1 MPRTTKRL
9 SVVIAA
15 CLVGA
20 FGIAGAL
27 GIAAAQS
34 PGVNP
39 LPQEPV
45 LTASELAALTPQDM
59 LKKADSYLQAMELG
73 ATTVRRQL
81 EKAREARDVVKSLCL
96 NDKLTQINVALRSAS
111 ERHGVLKLA
120 VERDDVER
128 ARHEFTVLEV
138 LRDRLRTLVTEA
150 NQCIGEEAG
159 FVGESR
165 VTVEVDPGL
174 PEEEESPFPDEPIL
188 SVPPLLA
195 SYTQ

>member
-1 MPRTTKRL
+1 MPTTTNRV
-9 SVVIAA
+9 SVTIAA

-20 FGIAGAL
+20 FGVAGAL

-34 PGVNP
+34 PGANP

-59 LKKADSYLQAMELG
+59 LTKGDRYLQAMELG
-73 ATTVRRQL
+73 ATAVRRQL

-96 NDKLTQINVALRSAS
+96 NDKLTQINVALRSAN
-111 ERHGVLKLA
+111 ERHGVLRLA

-174 PEEEESPFPDEPIL
+174 PEEDESLFPEEPVLSP
-188 SVPPLLA
+188 PPVVA
-195 SYTQ
+195 SWTR

>member
-1 MPRTTKRL
+1 MPTTIKRVSAVL
-9 SVVIAA
+9 IA
-15 CLVGA
+15 CL
-20 FGIAGAL
+20 AGAL
-27 GIAAAQS
+27 GVAAAQS
-34 PGVNP
+34 PGANP

-45 LTASELAALTPQDM
+45 LSAAELAKMTPQEM
-59 LKKADSYLQAMELG
+59 LKKSDSYLQAMELG

-81 EKAREARDVVKSLCL
+81 EKAREARDVVKALCL

-128 ARHEFTVLEV
+128 SRHEFTVLEV
-138 LRDRLRTLVTEA
+138 LRDRIRTLVTEA

-165 VTVEVDPGL
+165 VTVDVDPRIPQDDQL
-174 PEEEESPFPDEPIL
+174 WPPDWPVITPPPTLSSPT
-188 SVPPLLA
+188 S
-195 SYTQ
+195 